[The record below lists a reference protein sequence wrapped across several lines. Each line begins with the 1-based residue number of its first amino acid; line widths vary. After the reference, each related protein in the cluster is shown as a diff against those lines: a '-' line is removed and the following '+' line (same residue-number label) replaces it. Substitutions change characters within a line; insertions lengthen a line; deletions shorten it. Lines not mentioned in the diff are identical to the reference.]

1 MSRGACEIADVF
13 RRYGAAF
20 GAQYG
25 RLLGPLHLLVL
36 KALSMCRTA
45 QLGGHVLEC
54 DACGHQ
60 KQAYN
65 SCHNRHCPKCQ
76 ASLRAQW
83 FEDRQRDLLPVEYF
97 HVVFTLP
104 DELGPLALQNKVV
117 IYNLLFRAAS
127 ETLLEAAAGWKGLQ
141 AQIGF
146 FAILHTWGQKLDL
159 HPHLHCV
166 VPGGGISLDGTRWVS
181 CPRGFLMPVKL
192 LSRMFRG
199 KFLALAK
206 EAYRKGELTLAGRLQ
221 PLKSD
226 RAFRSW
232 LGPLYDKEWVVYA
245 KPPWKG
251 PEQALK
257 YLARYT
263 HRVAIGNSRLQ
274 SIDDGQV
281 TFSYKDYRREHRQ
294 RALTLSAMEFIR
306 RFMMHVLPSRFVR
319 IRYYGFLA
327 NTHRKERLRKIR
339 SLLGAPQPAT
349 AGKETDDHDND
360 HDDDAALTSH
370 DPRCPHCQEGLMRA
384 IDIAP
389 RPRLSEILELPLMV
403 PT

>member
-1 MSRGACEIADVF
+1 MPRPACEIADVF

-20 GAQYG
+20 QAQYG
-25 RLLGPLHLLVL
+25 RLLGPLQLLTL
-36 KALSMCRTA
+36 KALAACRTSV
-45 QLGGHVLEC
+45 LGGHVLEC
-54 DACGHQ
+54 DACGHRR
-60 KQAYN
+60 QAYN

-83 FEDRQRDLLPVEYF
+83 FEDRQQDLLPVEYF

-117 IYNLLFRAAS
+117 IYNLLFRAAAK
-127 ETLLEAAAGWKGLQ
+127 TLLAAAASWKDLE

-166 VPGGGISLDGTRWVS
+166 VPGGGVALDGTRWIS
-181 CPRGFLMPVKL
+181 CPRGFFLPVKL

-199 KFLALAK
+199 TFLAFLK
-206 EAYRKGELTLAGRLQ
+206 EAHRRGELTLAGRLE
-221 PLKSD
+221 PLASD

-245 KPPWKG
+245 KPPWNG
-251 PEQALK
+251 PEHVLK

-274 SIDDGQV
+274 SIDDGQI
-281 TFSYKDYRREHRQ
+281 TFTYKDYRREHRP
-294 RALTLSAMEFIR
+294 RTLTLAATEFIR
-306 RFMMHVLPSRFVR
+306 RFLMHVLPRGFVR

-327 NTHRKERLRKIR
+327 NAHRQEQLGKIR
-339 SLLGAPQPAT
+339 QLLDAPQPAISD
-349 AGKETDDHDND
+349 ED
-360 HDDDAALTSH
+360 SS
-370 DPRCPHCQEGLMRA
+370 DPAQDPLEPAPDQRCPHCQKGFLRA
-384 IDIAP
+384 VEIVP
-389 RPRLSEILELPLMV
+389 RPRLSAILQLPLMA

>member
-1 MSRGACEIADVF
+1 MSRPACEIADVF

-20 GAQYG
+20 QAQYG
-25 RLLGPLHLLVL
+25 RLMGPLHLLVL
-36 KALSMCRTA
+36 KALAACRTA
-45 QLGGHVLEC
+45 QLGGHILEC

-76 ASLRAQW
+76 ANMRGEW

-104 DELGPLALQNKVV
+104 DELGPLALQNKAVV
-117 IYNLLFRAAS
+117 YNLLFRAAS
-127 ETLLEAAAGWKGLQ
+127 KTLLDGAAEWKDLR

-146 FAILHTWGQKLDL
+146 FAILHTWGQKLNL

-166 VPGGGISLDGTRWVS
+166 VPGGGISLDGKRWVN
-181 CPRGFLMPVKL
+181 CLPGFFMPVRL
-192 LSRMFRG
+192 LSRKFRG
-199 KFLALAK
+199 TFLAFLKQAHQ
-206 EAYRKGELTLAGRLQ
+206 AGELTLAGRLQ
-221 PLKSD
+221 PFDSD

-251 PEQALK
+251 PECALK

-274 SIDDGQV
+274 SIDNGQV
-281 TFSYKDYRREHRQ
+281 AFTYKDYRHRGRQ
-294 RALTLSAMEFIR
+294 RTLTLSATEFIR
-306 RFMMHVLPSRFVR
+306 RFMMHVLPNGFVR

-327 NTHRKERLRKIR
+327 NAHRKDQLQKIR
-339 SLLGAPQPAT
+339 ELLGSPQPAVS
-349 AGKETDDHDND
+349 DDESSDPSQ
-360 HDDDAALTSH
+360 DASEQAP
-370 DPRCPHCQEGLMRA
+370 DQRCPHCHEGLMRIVDA
-384 IDIAP
+384 AP
-389 RPRLSEILELPLMV
+389 RPRLSEILKCPLLV

>member
-1 MSRGACEIADVF
+1 MPRPACEIADVF
-13 RRYGAAF
+13 RRYGPAF
-20 GAQYG
+20 QARYG
-25 RLLGPLHLLVL
+25 RLLGPQHLLVL
-36 KALSMCRTA
+36 KALAACRTA

-54 DACGHQ
+54 DSCGHR

-76 ASLRAQW
+76 ASLRGQW

-104 DELGPLALQNKVV
+104 DQLGALALQNKTV

-127 ETLLEAAAGWKGLQ
+127 ETLLEAAAGWKDLK
-141 AQIGF
+141 ARIGF

-166 VPGGGISLDGTRWVS
+166 VPGGGISLEGDRWVS
-181 CPRGFLMPVKL
+181 CPRGFFMPVRL
-192 LSRMFRG
+192 LSRLFRG
-199 KFLALAK
+199 KFLAFLKQAHQ
-206 EAYRKGELTLAGRLQ
+206 RGELTLAGRLQ
-221 PLKSD
+221 PLDSD

-245 KPPWKG
+245 KPPWKSS
-251 PEQALK
+251 EHVLK

-263 HRVAIGNSRLQ
+263 HRVAIANGRLQ

-281 TFSYKDYRREHRQ
+281 TFGYKDYRRQHRQ
-294 RALTLSAMEFIR
+294 RTLTLSAAEFIR
-306 RFMMHVLPSRFVR
+306 RFMMHILPNGFVR

-327 NTHRKERLRKIR
+327 NAHRQEQLQKIR
-339 SLLGAPQPAT
+339 ELLGTPQPTMAAEQSDHAPQDLLEPLQ
-349 AGKETDDHDND
+349 DQ
-360 HDDDAALTSH
+360 
-370 DPRCPHCQEGLMRA
+370 PCPHCNEGLMRA
-384 IDIAP
+384 VALAP
-389 RPRLSEILELPLMV
+389 RPRLSDILQLPLMA

>member
-1 MSRGACEIADVF
+1 MPRPDCEIADVF
-13 RRYGAAF
+13 RRYGPAF
-20 GAQYG
+20 QAQYG
-25 RLLGPLHLLVL
+25 RLLRPLHQLVL
-36 KALSMCRTA
+36 KALSVCRTA

-54 DACGHQ
+54 DSCGHQ

-76 ASLRAQW
+76 ASLRGQW

-104 DELGPLALQNKVV
+104 DEFGPLALQNKAV

-127 ETLLEAAAGWKGLQ
+127 ETLTEGAAGWKDLK
-141 AQIGF
+141 AKIGF

-166 VPGGGISLDGTRWVS
+166 VPGGGISLDGARWVS
-181 CPRGFLMPVKL
+181 CPRGFFMPVKL
-192 LSRMFRG
+192 LRRMFRG
-199 KFLALAK
+199 KFLAYLK
-206 EAYRKGELTLAGRLQ
+206 EAHRRGELTLAGRLQ
-221 PLKSD
+221 PLVSD

-245 KPPWKG
+245 KPPWNG
-251 PEQALK
+251 PEHALK

-263 HRVAIGNSRLQ
+263 HRVAIGNSRLK

-281 TFSYKDYRREHRQ
+281 TFSYKDYRRQHQQ
-294 RALTLSAMEFIR
+294 RTLTLAATEFIR
-306 RFMMHVLPSRFVR
+306 RFMMHVLPNGFVR

-327 NTHRKERLRKIR
+327 NTHRGEQLRKIR
-339 SLLGAPQPAT
+339 QLLGAPQPPT
-349 AGKETDDHDND
+349 SVEQSDDQPP
-360 HDDDAALTSH
+360 
-370 DPRCPHCQEGLMRA
+370 DPLEHTQDQRCTHCNEGWLRP

-389 RPRLSEILELPLMV
+389 RPRLSEILNLPLMV

>member
-1 MSRGACEIADVF
+1 MPRPACEIADVF
-13 RRYGAAF
+13 RRYGPAF
-20 GAQYG
+20 QAQYG

-36 KALSMCRTA
+36 KALAACRTA

-54 DACGHQ
+54 DSCGHQ

-76 ASLRAQW
+76 ASLRGQW

-104 DELGPLALQNKVV
+104 DEFGPLALQNKAV

-127 ETLLEAAAGWKGLQ
+127 ETLLEAAAGWKDLK
-141 AQIGF
+141 AKIGF

-181 CPRGFLMPVKL
+181 CPRGFFMPVKL

-199 KFLALAK
+199 KFLALLK
-206 EAYRKGELTLAGRLQ
+206 EAHRRGELTLAGRLQ
-221 PLKSD
+221 PLASD

-251 PEQALK
+251 PEHALK

-281 TFSYKDYRREHRQ
+281 TFTLQ
-294 RALTLSAMEFIR
+294 RLS
-306 RFMMHVLPSRFVR
+306 PSASTTHAHACRHGVHPSLHDARACPTDSCGSATTDFSPTR
-319 IRYYGFLA
+319 IA
-327 NTHRKERLRKIR
+327 KSSCAR
-339 SLLGAPQPAT
+339 SGT
-349 AGKETDDHDND
+349 AGR
-360 HDDDAALTSH
+360 AAAGSL
-370 DPRCPHCQEGLMRA
+370 
-384 IDIAP
+384 
-389 RPRLSEILELPLMV
+389 
-403 PT
+403 